1 MEIFFPFIPQKRPD
15 TFSRKA
21 NIEDNEEYVE
31 AENEWKKAAKESS
44 QFAVSILKV
53 CLYYLSCVWSMG
65 INWYLNLR
73 LLKFDFTVIVYLIID
88 QMVSKVWIIS
98 QYEWVILLLITIPI
112 NYKSLIQNLKQ
123 FCCYFQVVNN
133 L

>member
-1 MEIFFPFIPQKRPD
+1 M
-15 TFSRKA
+15 
-21 NIEDNEEYVE
+21 E

-112 NYKSLIQNLKQ
+112 NYKVTYTKFETVLLLFSSCK
-123 FCCYFQVVNN
+123 
-133 L
+133 